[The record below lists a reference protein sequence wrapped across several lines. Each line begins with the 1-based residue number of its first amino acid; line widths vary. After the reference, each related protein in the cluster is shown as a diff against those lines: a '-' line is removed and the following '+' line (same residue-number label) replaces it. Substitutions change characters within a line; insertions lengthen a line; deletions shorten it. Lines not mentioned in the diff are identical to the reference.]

1 MFTRFRTGPMLA
13 AASLALAVSST
24 AVAKPYKG
32 AELYTPQGYLHGRIE
47 VRMRMARGSGILSTF
62 FTYKDGS
69 EQSGAFWEE
78 IDIEV
83 FGKDNARTWQ
93 SNIITGMGTRDTSE
107 QDHTVDVSLADGY
120 HTYALEWTPDYV
132 AWSFDGKEV
141 RRTTGEQVRALTS
154 PQSLRFNTWASDVV
168 EWVGPF
174 DDSVLPQH
182 QFVNWIKYYRYNNGS
197 FELAW
202 QDEFD
207 SLDGSRW
214 SKADWTFDGNRVD
227 FDPQNVTVKDGT
239 LVLSLT
245 REGQTGF
252 TGAVPR
258 DEGTEPGTGA
268 GAGAGG
274 ADAAATSSG
283 SGAGG
288 ADAAATSSGSGA
300 GGADAAATSSGSG
313 AGGADAAATSSGSG
327 AGGADAAATSSGSGV
342 GGTGTA
348 ATTSSGGDGAPGE
361 GGGLG
366 GIVPDDGSSDG
377 GCGCVVAGASATASS
392 WAATLA
398 VGLSAALAMRR
409 RRSRSRR

>member
-1 MFTRFRTGPMLA
+1 MLMKFRAGSMIA

-32 AELYTPQGYLHGRIE
+32 GELYTTQGYLHGRIE

-69 EQSGAFWEE
+69 EMSGAFWEE

-83 FGKDNARTWQ
+83 FGKDNARSWQ
-93 SNIITGMGTRDTSE
+93 SNIITGMGTRVTSE
-107 QDHTVDVSLADGY
+107 AVHNAGFSLADGY
-120 HTYALEWTPDYV
+120 HTYGLEWTPTYV
-132 AWSFDGKEV
+132 AWSIDGVEIK
-141 RRTTGEQVRALTS
+141 RSTGAQVTALTN
-154 PQSLRFNTWASDVV
+154 PQSLRFNLWSSEAT

-182 QFVNWIKYYRYNNGS
+182 QFVNWIKYYRYNNGA

-202 QDEFD
+202 QDDFNSVD
-207 SLDGSRW
+207 SGRW
-214 SKADWTFDGNRVD
+214 GKADWTFDGNRVD

-252 TGAVPR
+252 NGAVPR

-268 GAGAGG
+268 GGGEGGAGTTSASSGGGEGGAATTSASSGGGAGG
-274 ADAAATSSG
+274 AGTTVASSG

-288 ADAAATSSGSGA
+288 AGTTATSGGPGGGAPGVGGA
-300 GGADAAATSSGSG
+300 GG
-313 AGGADAAATSSGSG
+313 
-327 AGGADAAATSSGSGV
+327 
-342 GGTGTA
+342 GTT
-348 ATTSSGGDGAPGE
+348 
-361 GGGLG
+361 
-366 GIVPDDGSSDG
+366 PDEGSSDG
-377 GCGCVVAGASATASS
+377 GCGVVAAGASAPASS
-392 WAATLA
+392 WAAALA
-398 VGLSAALAMRR
+398 VGLSALAMRR
-409 RRSRSRR
+409 RRNRG

>member
-1 MFTRFRTGPMLA
+1 MFTKFRAGLMLA

-32 AELYTPQGYLHGRIE
+32 AELYTPQGVLHGRIE

-69 EQSGAFWEE
+69 ELSGAFWEE

-83 FGKDNARTWQ
+83 FGKDNARGWQ
-93 SNIITGMGTRDTSE
+93 SNIITGMGTRVTSE
-107 QDHTVDVSLADGY
+107 EVHPTDVSLADGY
-120 HTYALEWTPDYV
+120 HTYGLEWTPEYV
-132 AWSFDGKEV
+132 AWSFDGREV
-141 RRTTGEQVRALTS
+141 RRTTGAQVGTLKN
-154 PQSLRFNTWASDVV
+154 PQSLRMNTWSSDVT

-182 QFVNWIKYYRYNNGS
+182 QFVNWIKVYRYSNGG

-207 SLDGSRW
+207 SLDGARW

-245 REGQTGF
+245 REGQVGF

-268 GAGAGG
+268 GAGG
-274 ADAAATSSG
+274 ATTTTTSASSG
-283 SGAGG
+283 GGAGG
-288 ADAAATSSGSGA
+288 AATASASSGGGA
-300 GGADAAATSSGSG
+300 GGAGGAATASASSGGG
-313 AGGADAAATSSGSG
+313 AGGAT
-327 AGGADAAATSSGSGV
+327 
-342 GGTGTA
+342 TA
-348 ATTSSGGDGAPGE
+348 SASSGGGDAAGE
-361 GGGLG
+361 GGGIG
-366 GIVPDDGSSDG
+366 GTPPDEGASDG
-377 GCGCVVAGASATASS
+377 GCGCVVAGASSTTSP
-392 WAATLA
+392 WAAALA
-398 VGLSAALAMRR
+398 VGLSALAMRR
-409 RRSRSRR
+409 RRTRR

>member
-1 MFTRFRTGPMLA
+1 MFTRFRAGLMLT

-32 AELYTPQGYLHGRIE
+32 AEVYTPQGYLHGRIE

-83 FGKDNARTWQ
+83 FGKDDARSWQ
-93 SNIITGMGTRDTSE
+93 SNIITGMGTRVTSE
-107 QDHTVDVSLADGY
+107 QEHTADVSLADGY

-132 AWSFDGKEV
+132 AWSFDGKEI
-141 RRTTGEQVRALTS
+141 RRSTGEQVGTLRN
-154 PQSLRFNTWASDVV
+154 PQSLRFNTWSSDVT

-182 QFVNWIKYYRYNNGS
+182 QFINWIKYYRYNNGA
-197 FELAW
+197 FELEW
-202 QDEFD
+202 EDDFD
-207 SLDGSRW
+207 SLDGARW
-214 SKADWTFDGNRVD
+214 GKADWTFDGNRVD
-227 FDPQNVTVKDGT
+227 FDPQNVTVKEGT

-258 DEGTEPGTGA
+258 DEDTGPGP

-274 ADAAATSSG
+274 AGTTATSSG
-283 SGAGG
+283 SGVGG
-288 ADAAATSSGSGA
+288 AGAAATTSGSGA

-342 GGTGTA
+342 GGTDTA
-348 ATTSSGGDGAPGE
+348 ATSSGSGVGAPGE
-361 GGGLG
+361 GGGIG
-366 GIVPDDGSSDG
+366 GTPPDEGSSG
-377 GCGCVVAGASATASS
+377 GGSGCVFAGASTTASS

-409 RRSRSRR
+409 RRRRR

>member
-1 MFTRFRTGPMLA
+1 MLRKFRAGLMLA

-32 AELYTPQGYLHGRIE
+32 AEVYTPQGALHGRIE

-69 EQSGAFWEE
+69 ELSGAFWEE

-83 FGKDNARTWQ
+83 FGKDNARSWQ
-93 SNIITGMGTRDTSE
+93 SNIITGMGTRVTSE
-107 QDHTVDVSLADGY
+107 QVHTADVSLADGY
-120 HTYALEWTPDYV
+120 HTYGLEWTPDYV
-132 AWSFDGKEV
+132 AWSFDGREV
-141 RRTTGEQVRALTS
+141 RRSTGAQVAT
-154 PQSLRFNTWASDVV
+154 LRNAQGLRMNTWSSDAV
-168 EWVGPF
+168 EWVGAF

-182 QFVNWIKYYRYNNGS
+182 QFVNWIKYYRYNNGA
-197 FELAW
+197 FELDW

-207 SLDGSRW
+207 SLDGARW

-258 DEGTEPGTGA
+258 DEDTGPGTGA
-268 GAGAGG
+268 GAGGAGAATTASAGG
-274 ADAAATSSG
+274 AGGEGTATTSSAG
-283 SGAGG
+283 GAGG
-288 ADAAATSSGSGA
+288 AGPATTSSGA
-300 GGADAAATSSGSG
+300 
-313 AGGADAAATSSGSG
+313 
-327 AGGADAAATSSGSGV
+327 GV

-348 ATTSSGGDGAPGE
+348 TASSGGGGAPGE
-361 GGGLG
+361 GGGG
-366 GIVPDDGSSDG
+366 GGTTPDEVASDG
-377 GCGCVVAGASATASS
+377 GCRYVAAGASATTSS
-392 WAATLA
+392 WAAALA
-398 VGLSAALAMRR
+398 VGLSALAMRR
-409 RRSRSRR
+409 RRTRG

>member
-1 MFTRFRTGPMLA
+1 MFTKFRAGLMLA

-32 AELYTPQGYLHGRIE
+32 AELYTPQGVLHGRIE

-69 EQSGAFWEE
+69 ELSGAFWEE

-83 FGKDNARTWQ
+83 FGKDNARGWQ
-93 SNIITGMGTRDTSE
+93 SNIITGMGTRVTSE
-107 QDHTVDVSLADGY
+107 QVHPTDVSLADGY
-120 HTYALEWTPDYV
+120 HTYGLEWTPDYV
-132 AWSFDGKEV
+132 AWSFDGREV
-141 RRTTGEQVRALTS
+141 RRTTGAQVGTLKN
-154 PQSLRFNTWASDVV
+154 PQSLRMNTWSSDVT

-182 QFVNWIKYYRYNNGS
+182 QFVNWIKVYRYNNGG

-207 SLDGSRW
+207 SLDGARW

-245 REGQTGF
+245 REGQVGF

-268 GAGAGG
+268 GAGG
-274 ADAAATSSG
+274 ATTASASSG
-283 SGAGG
+283 GGDGGAGG
-288 ADAAATSSGSGA
+288 AATASASSGGGA
-300 GGADAAATSSGSG
+300 GGAGGAATAGASSGG
-313 AGGADAAATSSGSG
+313 
-327 AGGADAAATSSGSGV
+327 GV

-348 ATTSSGGDGAPGE
+348 SASSGGGDAPGE
-361 GGGLG
+361 GGGIDG
-366 GIVPDDGSSDG
+366 TPPDEGSSDG
-377 GCGCVVAGASATASS
+377 GCGCVVAGASATANS
-392 WAATLA
+392 WAAALA
-398 VGLSAALAMRR
+398 VGLSALAMRR
-409 RRSRSRR
+409 RRTRR